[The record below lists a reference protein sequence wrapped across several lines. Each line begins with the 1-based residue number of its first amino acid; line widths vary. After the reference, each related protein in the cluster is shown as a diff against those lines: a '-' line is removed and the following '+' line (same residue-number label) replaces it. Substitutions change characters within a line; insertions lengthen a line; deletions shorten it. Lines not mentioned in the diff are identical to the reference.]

1 MSRQNDLP
9 TLDGAKE
16 STTPS
21 SSLYVDTE
29 NLQDASRTLVE
40 AIVGSWPERAPPP
53 SRLRLYVQADNVQL
67 WEVWASD
74 RFPQLTVVV
83 HGVQHFTKQSK
94 NAADMA
100 LALDAI
106 ADFVAGTTQFVV
118 VMSDDS
124 DFMSVFLKLRELAND
139 PAPFLWVM
147 TDRASTKTPVA
158 AGYLPSSYLHT
169 LVYPERTSATKPVH
183 PKKTAD
189 TRPSTGDKK
198 PSPKLLQL
206 AEAIIEE
213 MPAGSFKASDCQSI
227 IKSRWPNAPM
237 VTMSSANFG
246 TEFANRLFPILRERG
261 IEQTGSKPR
270 KYQMPESAKNP

>member
-158 AGYLPSSYLHT
+158 AGYLPS
-169 LVYPERTSATKPVH
+169 
-183 PKKTAD
+183 
-189 TRPSTGDKK
+189 RPS
-198 PSPKLLQL
+198 S
-206 AEAIIEE
+206 
-213 MPAGSFKASDCQSI
+213 
-227 IKSRWPNAPM
+227 
-237 VTMSSANFG
+237 
-246 TEFANRLFPILRERG
+246 ILRGPLQRNRILRKPLTQDHPG
-261 IEQTGSKPR
+261 IRSRALQAIRRDASRLVQGFRLSPR
-270 KYQMPESAKNP
+270 AGRTPLW